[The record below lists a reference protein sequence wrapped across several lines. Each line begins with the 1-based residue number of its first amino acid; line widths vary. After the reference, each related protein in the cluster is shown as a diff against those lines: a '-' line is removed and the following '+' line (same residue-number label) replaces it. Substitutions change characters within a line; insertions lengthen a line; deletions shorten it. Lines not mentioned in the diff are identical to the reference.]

1 MLFDHI
7 GVPTPNIN
15 PARQVSASSMTTVS
29 TNDFDLLER
38 PARALRD
45 SDGCAAVSDFR
56 TAWQGLTATLIDS
69 LMDNLMDQIT
79 DHSKLERE
87 PLDQPAPRRRR
98 GFIWRTGAL
107 TAAVALGLL
116 FAYLGFG
123 PHKANQAAAVPTPA
137 PQVTVSR
144 PLERELDSR
153 AGFLGQFS
161 AIDRVELRAQVGGTL
176 TEIHFKDGQI
186 VHKGDLLFVIDPRPY
201 EIKLA
206 QAQAALQT
214 AQAHVALANTQ
225 LSRAQSLKRNDYAT
239 QETVDQRISDQ
250 DASQAAVEDAKARVR
265 DAELDLEYCRV
276 LAPFTGR
283 IGARQVSIGSL
294 VAGSRAATSPTTLL
308 ATLVSLDPLYLDFD
322 MSESDFLTFSR
333 ERARIGG
340 PLANEVLI
348 GLSDETSFTRKGTLD
363 FIDNSLDRSS
373 GTIHA
378 RATVPNPDLF
388 LAPGQFAR
396 LRVAIAP
403 PTQAYLLPDSAVVLD
418 QSQHLVMTV
427 APDATVKPKIVTTG
441 DLRGGLR
448 VIRSGLDANDRVV
461 IDGLVRA
468 IPGTKVAPQDGTI
481 HYDAAADGQG

>member
-1 MLFDHI
+1 
-7 GVPTPNIN
+7 
-15 PARQVSASSMTTVS
+15 
-29 TNDFDLLER
+29 
-38 PARALRD
+38 
-45 SDGCAAVSDFR
+45 
-56 TAWQGLTATLIDS
+56 
-69 LMDNLMDQIT
+69 MDQIT
-79 DHSKLERE
+79 DPANIERE
-87 PLDQPAPRRRR
+87 RLDEPAARPRR
-98 GFIWRTGAL
+98 WRWKATAL
-107 TAAVALGLL
+107 GVAATVGIFLAWFGLAPNKGSQAVAAL
-116 FAYLGFG
+116 
-123 PHKANQAAAVPTPA
+123 TPA
-137 PQVTVSR
+137 PLVTVSQ
-144 PLERELDSR
+144 PLQRALDTKV
-153 AGFLGQFS
+153 GFLGQFS

-201 EIKLA
+201 EIKLE
-206 QAQAALQT
+206 QAKAALQT
-214 AQAHVALANTQ
+214 ATARVALANNQ
-225 LSRAQSLKRNDYAT
+225 LTRAQSLRRNDFAT
-239 QETVDQRISDQ
+239 QETVDQRTNDQ
-250 DASQAAVEDAKARVR
+250 DASQAAVADAKARVL

-333 ERARIGG
+333 ERTHLKG
-340 PLANEVLI
+340 PLANKVVI
-348 GLSDETSFTRKGTLD
+348 GLSDEANFAREGTLD
-363 FIDNSLDRSS
+363 FIDNALDRSS

-403 PTQAYLLPDSAVVLD
+403 ATPVYLLPDAAVVLD
-418 QSQHLVMTV
+418 QSQRLVMTV
-427 APDATVKPKIVTTG
+427 DSDATVKPKIVTTG

-448 VIRSGLDANDRVV
+448 VIQSGLEPGDRVV

-468 IPGTKVAPQDGTI
+468 IPGAKVTPQDGAI
-481 HYDAAADGQG
+481 HYDATADGQG

>member
-1 MLFDHI
+1 
-7 GVPTPNIN
+7 
-15 PARQVSASSMTTVS
+15 MTNAWHHPIDT
-29 TNDFDLLER
+29 LER
-38 PARALRD
+38 PARAVREA
-45 SDGCAAVSDFR
+45 GNAAAGFQ
-56 TAWQGLTATLIDS
+56 TAWQGLMDS
-69 LMDNLMDQIT
+69 LMDQIS
-79 DHSKLERE
+79 DHSKFERE
-87 PLDQPAPRRRR
+87 PLDEPAQRPRRRTWRTAAIVAATVLAALLVYVGFAPRR
-98 GFIWRTGAL
+98 GSQ
-107 TAAVALGLL
+107 AVALS
-116 FAYLGFG
+116 
-123 PHKANQAAAVPTPA
+123 TPA
-137 PQVTVSR
+137 PLVTVSR
-144 PLERELDSR
+144 PLQHEVDTR

-201 EIKLA
+201 EIKLE
-206 QAQAALQT
+206 QAKAALQT
-214 AQAHVALANTQ
+214 ATARVALAGNQ
-225 LSRAQSLKRNDYAT
+225 LSRAQSLKRNDFAT
-239 QETVDQRISDQ
+239 QETVDQRTNDQ

-276 LAPFTGR
+276 RAPFTGR
-283 IGARQVSIGSL
+283 IGARQVSVGSL

-333 ERARIGG
+333 ERARLNG
-340 PLANEVLI
+340 PLANKVAI
-348 GLSDETSFTRKGTLD
+348 GLSDENNFSREGTLD
-363 FIDNSLDRSS
+363 FIDNALDRSS

-378 RATVPNPDLF
+378 RATVPNGDLF

-403 PTQAYLLPDSAVVLD
+403 PTPVYLLPDGAVVLD
-418 QSQHLVMTV
+418 QSQRLVMTV
-427 APDATVKPKIVTTG
+427 GSDATVKPKIVTTG

-448 VIRSGLDANDRVV
+448 VIQSGLEPSDRVV

-481 HYDAAADGQG
+481 HYDPTADGQG

>member
-1 MLFDHI
+1 
-7 GVPTPNIN
+7 
-15 PARQVSASSMTTVS
+15 
-29 TNDFDLLER
+29 
-38 PARALRD
+38 
-45 SDGCAAVSDFR
+45 
-56 TAWQGLTATLIDS
+56 
-69 LMDNLMDQIT
+69 MDQIT
-79 DHSKLERE
+79 DPSKLERE
-87 PLDQPAPRRRR
+87 RLDEPTARPRR
-98 GFIWRTGAL
+98 WRWKATAL
-107 TAAVALGLL
+107 VVAAALAITFAWLGL
-116 FAYLGFG
+116 A
-123 PHKANQAAAVPTPA
+123 PHRGNQASAALPPTPA
-137 PQVTVSR
+137 VTVSQ
-144 PLERELDSR
+144 PLQRSVDIR

-186 VHKGDLLFVIDPRPY
+186 VHRGDLLFVIDPRPY
-201 EIKLA
+201 EIRLE
-206 QAQAALQT
+206 QAKAALQT
-214 AQAHVALANTQ
+214 ATARMALSTNQ
-225 LSRAQSLKRNDYAT
+225 LSRATSLKRSDFAT
-239 QETVDQRISDQ
+239 QETVDQRTNDQ

-265 DAELDLEYCRV
+265 DAELDLDYSKVR
-276 LAPFTGR
+276 APFTGR

-333 ERARIGG
+333 ERTRVGG
-340 PLANEVLI
+340 ALANQVMI
-348 GLSDETSFTRKGTLD
+348 GLSDESNFARQGTLD
-363 FIDNSLDRSS
+363 FIDNALDRSS

-403 PTQAYLLPDSAVVLD
+403 PAPVYLLPDSAVVLD
-418 QSQHLVMTV
+418 QSQRLVMTV
-427 APDATVKPKIVTTG
+427 GPDATVKPKIVTTG

-448 VIRSGLDANDRVV
+448 VIQSGLDASDRVV

-481 HYDAAADGQG
+481 HYDAAADQG